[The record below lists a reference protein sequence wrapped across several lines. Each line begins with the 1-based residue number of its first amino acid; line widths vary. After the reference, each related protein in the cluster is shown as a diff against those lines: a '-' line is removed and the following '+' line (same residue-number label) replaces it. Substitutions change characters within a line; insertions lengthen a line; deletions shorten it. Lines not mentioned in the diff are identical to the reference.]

1 MMGRK
6 STERYRYKDLEIKE
20 KHTIRFMVY
29 FQNNGV
35 EKFSMSKMAKDLEIS
50 KTTIY
55 NHFSSKEEII
65 DAAITYKLNVISE
78 YQTVLENITLPYTER
93 YRKAMLFFCVQIF
106 DVSNMLLLQIK
117 EKYPEIWRK
126 VAVFQKNVMLD
137 LKSYY
142 EIGIEIGVFK
152 SDMNPLLL
160 SLDDQKFFDLLSAQ
174 NVLKENNIEVLEV
187 FNHHYSVKF
196 NGLLDP
202 SFEILNQLPKQ

>member
-1 MMGRK
+1 MGRK
-6 STERYRYKDLEIKE
+6 STDRYRYKDPEIKE
-20 KHTIRFMVY
+20 KHTVRFMVY

-35 EKFSMSKMAKDLEIS
+35 AKFSMSQMAKDLGMS

-55 NHFSSKEEII
+55 NHFSSKDEII
-65 DAAITYKLNVISE
+65 EAAITYKLNVISE

-106 DVSNMLLLQIK
+106 DVSSRLLNQI
-117 EKYPEIWRK
+117 EESYPKIWRK

-152 SDMNPLLL
+152 PDTNPLLL
-160 SLDDQKFFDLLSAQ
+160 SLDDQKFFDLLSNQ
-174 NVLKENNIEVLEV
+174 DILKENNIEVLEA
-187 FNHHYSVKF
+187 FNHHYKVKF
-196 NGLLDP
+196 SGLLDP
-202 SFEILNQLPKQ
+202 TYELLGPKSKQ

>member
-1 MMGRK
+1 MGRK
-6 STERYRYKDLEIKE
+6 STERDRYKDREIKE
-20 KHTIRFMVY
+20 KHTVRFMVY
-29 FQNNGV
+29 FQSHGV
-35 EKFSMSKMAKDLEIS
+35 ENFSMSKMAKDLGIS

-65 DAAITYKLNVISE
+65 EAAITYKLNVISE

-93 YRKAMLFFCVQIF
+93 YRKAVLFFCVQIF
-106 DVSNMLLLQIK
+106 DVSNKLLLQIK
-117 EKYPEIWRK
+117 ESYPKIWIK
-126 VAVFQKNVMLD
+126 VAIFQKNVMLD

-152 SDMNPLLL
+152 PDTNPLLL

-174 NVLKENNIEVLEV
+174 NVLKENNIEVLEA
-187 FNHHYSVKF
+187 FNHHYRVKF

-202 SFEILNQLPKQ
+202 SFEILNQIPK

>member
-1 MMGRK
+1 MGRK
-6 STERYRYKDLEIKE
+6 SKERDRYKDREIKE
-20 KHTIRFMVY
+20 KHTVRFMVY

-35 EKFSMSKMAKDLEIS
+35 ENFSMSKMAKDLRIS

-55 NHFSSKEEII
+55 NHFTSKEEII
-65 DAAITYKLNVISE
+65 DAAITYKLNIISE
-78 YQTVLENITLPYTER
+78 YQSVLENITLTYTER

-106 DVSNMLLLQIK
+106 DVSNKLLLQIK
-117 EKYPEIWRK
+117 ESYPKIWRK

-152 SDMNPLLL
+152 PDTNPLLL
-160 SLDDQKFFDLLSAQ
+160 SLDDQKFFDLLSNQ
-174 NVLKENNIEVLEV
+174 NVLKENNIEVLEA

-202 SFEILNQLPKQ
+202 SYEILNQLPKQ

>member
-117 EKYPEIWRK
+117 ERYPEIWRK

-174 NVLKENNIEVLEV
+174 NILKENNIEVLEV

>member
-1 MMGRK
+1 MGRN
-6 STERYRYKDLEIKE
+6 SIERYRYKDQDVKE
-20 KHTIRFMVY
+20 KHTVRFMVY

-35 EKFSMSKMAKDLEIS
+35 ENFSMSKMAKDLGMS

-55 NHFSSKEEII
+55 NHFTSKEEII
-65 DAAITYKLNVISE
+65 DAAINYKLKVISE

-106 DVSNMLLLQIK
+106 DVSNKLLLQIK
-117 EKYPEIWRK
+117 ESYPKVWRK

-142 EIGIEIGVFK
+142 EIGIENGVFK
-152 SDMNPLLL
+152 SDTNPLLL
-160 SLDDQKFFDLLSAQ
+160 SLDDQKFFDLLSNQ
-174 NVLKENNIEVLEV
+174 ELLKENDIEVLEA
-187 FNHHYSVKF
+187 FNHHYKVKF

-202 SFEILNQLPKQ
+202 SFELLNQIPKQ

>member
-6 STERYRYKDLEIKE
+6 SIERYRYKDREIKE
-20 KHTIRFMVY
+20 KHTVRFMVY

-35 EKFSMSKMAKDLEIS
+35 ENFSMSKMAKDLGMS

-65 DAAITYKLNVISE
+65 EAAITYKLNVISE
-78 YQTVLENITLPYTER
+78 YQTVLENITLAYTER
-93 YRKAMLFFCVQIF
+93 YRKAMLFYCVQIF
-106 DVSNMLLLQIK
+106 DVSNKLLLQIK
-117 EKYPEIWRK
+117 ESYPKIWRK

-196 NGLLDP
+196 NGLFDP

>member
-117 EKYPEIWRK
+117 ERYPEIWRK

>member
-6 STERYRYKDLEIKE
+6 PTERDRYKDLEIKE

-65 DAAITYKLNVISE
+65 DAAIRYKLNVISE

-106 DVSNMLLLQIK
+106 DVSNKLLLQIK
-117 EKYPEIWRK
+117 ESYPKIWRK

-152 SDMNPLLL
+152 SDTNPLLL
-160 SLDDQKFFDLLSAQ
+160 SLDDQKFFDLLSTQ
-174 NVLKENNIEVLEV
+174 NILKENNIEILEA

>member
-1 MMGRK
+1 MGRK
-6 STERYRYKDLEIKE
+6 STERDRYKDREIRA
-20 KHTIRFMVY
+20 KHTVRFMVY

-35 EKFSMSKMAKDLEIS
+35 ENFSMSKMAKDLGIS

-65 DAAITYKLNVISE
+65 QAAITYKLSVIAE

-106 DVSNMLLLQIK
+106 DVSNKLLLQIK
-117 EKYPEIWRK
+117 ASYPKVWRK
-126 VAVFQKNVMLD
+126 VAIFQKNVMLD
-137 LKSYY
+137 LRSYY

-152 SDMNPLLL
+152 SNMNPVLL
-160 SLDDQKFFDLLSAQ
+160 SLDDQKFFDLLSNQ
-174 NVLKENNIEVLEV
+174 TVLKENRIEVLEA
-187 FNHHYSVKF
+187 FNHHYRVKF

-202 SFEILNQLPKQ
+202 SFETLS

>member
-6 STERYRYKDLEIKE
+6 STERDRYKDLEIKE

-93 YRKAMLFFCVQIF
+93 YRKAILFFCVQIF

-117 EKYPEIWRK
+117 ESYPKIWRK

-160 SLDDQKFFDLLSAQ
+160 SLDDQKFFDLLSTQ
-174 NVLKENNIEVLEV
+174 NVLKENNIAVLEA
-187 FNHHYSVKF
+187 FNHHYRLKF

>member
-1 MMGRK
+1 MGRK
-6 STERYRYKDLEIKE
+6 STERDRYKDREIKE
-20 KHTIRFMVY
+20 KHTVRFMVY

-35 EKFSMSKMAKDLEIS
+35 ENFSMSKMAKDLGMS

-65 DAAITYKLNVISE
+65 EAAITYKLNVISE
-78 YQTVLENITLPYTER
+78 YQTVLENITLSYTER

-106 DVSNMLLLQIK
+106 DVSNKLLLQIK
-117 EKYPEIWRK
+117 ESYPKIWRK

-152 SDMNPLLL
+152 SDTNPFLL
-160 SLDDQKFFDLLSAQ
+160 SLDDQKFFDLLSTQ
-174 NVLKENNIEVLEV
+174 NILKENNIEILEA
-187 FNHHYSVKF
+187 FKHHYSVKF

-202 SFEILNQLPKQ
+202 NFKNLNQLPKQ

>member
-1 MMGRK
+1 MGRK
-6 STERYRYKDLEIKE
+6 PTERDRYKDREIKE
-20 KHTIRFMVY
+20 KHTVRFMVY

-35 EKFSMSKMAKDLEIS
+35 ENFSMSKMAKDLGMS

-93 YRKAMLFFCVQIF
+93 YRKALLFFCVQIF
-106 DVSNMLLLQIK
+106 DVSNKLLLQIK
-117 EKYPEIWRK
+117 ESYPKIWRK

-174 NVLKENNIEVLEV
+174 NILKENNIEVLEV

-202 SFEILNQLPKQ
+202 SFEILNQLPK

>member
-6 STERYRYKDLEIKE
+6 STERDRYKDLEIKE
-20 KHTIRFMVY
+20 KHTVRFMVY
-29 FQNNGV
+29 FQSHGV
-35 EKFSMSKMAKDLEIS
+35 ENFSMSKMAKDLGIS

-65 DAAITYKLNVISE
+65 EAAITYKLNVISE

-93 YRKAMLFFCVQIF
+93 YRKAVLFFCVQIF
-106 DVSNMLLLQIK
+106 DVSNKLLLQIK
-117 EKYPEIWRK
+117 ESYPKIWRK

-152 SDMNPLLL
+152 PDTNPLLL

-174 NVLKENNIEVLEV
+174 NVLKENNIEVLEA
-187 FNHHYSVKF
+187 FNHHYRVKF

-202 SFEILNQLPKQ
+202 SFEILNQLPK

>member
-1 MMGRK
+1 MGRK
-6 STERYRYKDLEIKE
+6 PTERNRYKDRVIKE
-20 KHTIRFMVY
+20 KHTVRFMVY

-35 EKFSMSKMAKDLEIS
+35 ENFSMSKMAKDLGMS

-65 DAAITYKLNVISE
+65 EAAITYKLSVISE
-78 YQTVLENITLPYTER
+78 YQTVLENITLLYTER

-106 DVSNMLLLQIK
+106 DVSNKLLLQIK
-117 EKYPEIWRK
+117 KSYPKIWII
-126 VAVFQKNVMLD
+126 VTIFQKNVLLD

-152 SDMNPLLL
+152 SYTNPLLL
-160 SLDDQKFFDLLSAQ
+160 SLDDQKFFDLLSNQAI
-174 NVLKENNIEVLEV
+174 LKENNIEVLEA
-187 FNHHYSVKF
+187 FNHHYRVKF

-202 SFEILNQLPKQ
+202 SFEILNQIPKQ

>member
-1 MMGRK
+1 
-6 STERYRYKDLEIKE
+6 
-20 KHTIRFMVY
+20 MVY

-35 EKFSMSKMAKDLEIS
+35 ENFSMSKMAKDLGMS

-93 YRKAMLFFCVQIF
+93 YRKALLFFCVQIF

-117 EKYPEIWRK
+117 ESYPEIWRK

-152 SDMNPLLL
+152 SDTNPLLL

-174 NVLKENNIEVLEV
+174 AVLKENNIEVLEA

-202 SFEILNQLPKQ
+202 TFEILNQLPKQ